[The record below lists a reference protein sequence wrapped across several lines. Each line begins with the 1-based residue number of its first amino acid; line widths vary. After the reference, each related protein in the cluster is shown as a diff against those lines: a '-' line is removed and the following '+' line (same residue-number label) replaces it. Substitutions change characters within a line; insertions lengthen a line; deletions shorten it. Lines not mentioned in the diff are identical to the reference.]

1 MIAGNMGEHWPKV
14 QKVLITFGVVSACCF
29 AGIQLLAPSPVAGL
43 TGRTELAPGVA
54 ADVSFTGAP
63 TGLAI
68 GISIGVGIVVLLLWR
83 MILLV
88 GRPRSPLRAMK
99 ALPRA
104 QAGQAITEFVI
115 VFWALMMA
123 SMGVAQMGLMYNAK
137 GVTLY
142 AAYAAAR
149 SAIVWIPQDVPGED
163 AAHTITMS
171 TGSDKYS
178 NIKNSAAIAV
188 VPISRRA
195 SNVLAGLPVIG
206 PVVNDVMNTI
216 HSLLAVIPGA
226 SPALDYADRY
236 AYAYA
241 LTNVSFVQQAPG
253 GATTTIGSPGDT
265 VTFPEHGDITVMV
278 SHCFH
283 LNIPVAA
290 QIIDYYDNLPSEFGI
305 MEAAPGN
312 YTNINAT
319 CTLTLETP

>member
-1 MIAGNMGEHWPKV
+1 MIAGNMREHWPEI
-14 QKVLITFGVVSACCF
+14 QKVLITFVGVTVACF
-29 AGIQLLAPSPVAGL
+29 VGIQLFAPSPVASL
-43 TGRTELAPGVA
+43 TGATELAPGVVA
-54 ADVSFTGAP
+54 HVSFTGAP
-63 TGLAI
+63 TGLA
-68 GISIGVGIVVLLLWR
+68 VGIAIGLGAIVLLLWR
-83 MILLV
+83 LALLI
-88 GRPRSPLRAMK
+88 GRPRSPLRGLRQ
-99 ALPRA
+99 LPRA
-104 QAGQAITEFVI
+104 EAGQAITEFII

-163 AAHTITMS
+163 AAHTLTMS
-171 TGSDKYS
+171 TGSEKYG

-206 PVVNDVMNTI
+206 PVVNDVMNAI
-216 HSLLAVIPGA
+216 HGLLAVIPGA
-226 SPALDYADRY
+226 SAALDYADRY

-241 LTNVSFVQQAPG
+241 LTNVYFVQQSPG

-265 VTFPEHGDITVMV
+265 VTFPEHSDITVMV

-290 QIIDYYDNLPSEFGI
+290 QIIDYYDTLPSEFGV

-312 YTNINAT
+312 YTNINTT